1 MAQEVSGR
9 SLIAKTQVRP
19 QANQCA
25 ICDGLSDLEHVFIRV
40 LEFILTVII
49 APVPHLSQTLHN
61 TDGWLDKLWE
71 AHF

>member
-9 SLIAKTQVRP
+9 SIIAKTQVRS

-40 LEFILTVII
+40 LQFILTVII

-61 TDGWLDKLWE
+61 TGGWLDKLWE